1 MSMSARKQLPVSW
14 CLGLAALVAA
24 CVLAAAGAA
33 RAATYPAPEGSTF
46 DSGAEG
52 WTSTL
57 AQCSA
62 GSGTLLCTQE
72 NVHEPDGGDE
82 SGGLVSR
89 TTVLINALQLF
100 QGQSTWSSP
109 SFVAQASQGP
119 ATLSYG
125 RSFVDEGLADL
136 APSAMIEAVLVDEAG
151 ATGVTLASEE
161 ITEADTGFETTEV
174 ELEPGTLAAGRSY
187 HLELRSTTTTT
198 AAGLGIIG
206 SAAIHYDDV
215 ALSTT
220 DPGGGGPTGTPGVTF
235 PRRSIDD
242 RTFRLLAERILLST
256 EAGTGPGG
264 SLVALENCTIVGT
277 PGNDRIQG
285 STGNDVI
292 CGLGGSDVFV
302 GGGGRDLID
311 GGDGNDRLTGGS
323 GTDVLM
329 GLRGRDTLGGGGG
342 RDGAGGGAGSD
353 RLLGQGAGD
362 RLHGASGADRV
373 VGNAG
378 GDRLNGGAGAD
389 RIVGGGGS
397 DHLTGGA
404 GKDRLTGGGGG
415 DRLAG
420 GAGRDRLVAR
430 DRRRDRVN
438 GGGGRDRAAV
448 DRRGLRLDLVGGVE
462 RTA

>member
-1 MSMSARKQLPVSW
+1 MSLSARKQSSA
-14 CLGLAALVAA
+14 LGLAALVAA
-24 CVLAAAGAA
+24 GVLAAAGAA
-33 RAATYPAPEGSTF
+33 QAATYPAPDGSTF
-46 DSGAEG
+46 DSDGEG

-72 NVHEPDGGDE
+72 NVHEPDGGDG
-82 SGGLVSR
+82 SGGIVAR

-119 ATLSYG
+119 GTLSYG
-125 RSFVDEGLADL
+125 RSFVDDGLADL
-136 APSAMIEAVLVDEAG
+136 APSAMIEAVLVDEAS
-151 ATGVTLASEE
+151 ATGVTLGSEE

-174 ELEPGTLAAGRSY
+174 AVEPGALVAGRTY

-215 ALSTT
+215 ALRTT
-220 DPGGGGPTGTPGVTF
+220 EPGGSTGTPGVTF
-235 PRRSIDD
+235 TRRSIDD
-242 RTFRLLAERILLST
+242 RTFRLLAERISLST

-277 PGNDRIQG
+277 PGSDRIQG

-292 CGLGGSDVFV
+292 CGLGGNDVLT

-311 GGDGNDRLTGGS
+311 GGDGNDRLSGGS
-323 GTDVLM
+323 GADVLM
-329 GLRGRDTLGGGGG
+329 GLRGRDRLGGGAG
-342 RDGAGGGAGSD
+342 RDGAGGGAASD

-362 RLHGASGADRV
+362 RLHGASGADRI
-373 VGNAG
+373 A
-378 GDRLNGGAGAD
+378 
-389 RIVGGGGS
+389 GGGGN
-397 DHLTGGA
+397 
-404 GKDRLTGGGGG
+404 DRLAGGGGG
-415 DRLAG
+415 DRLTG
-420 GAGRDRLVAR
+420 GAGPDRLSGGGGDDRLTGNGGGDRMAGGSGHDRLVAR

-438 GGGGRDRAAV
+438 GGQGRDRAAV
-448 DRRGLRLDLVGGVE
+448 DGGRRGLRLDLVGSVE
-462 RTA
+462 RSG